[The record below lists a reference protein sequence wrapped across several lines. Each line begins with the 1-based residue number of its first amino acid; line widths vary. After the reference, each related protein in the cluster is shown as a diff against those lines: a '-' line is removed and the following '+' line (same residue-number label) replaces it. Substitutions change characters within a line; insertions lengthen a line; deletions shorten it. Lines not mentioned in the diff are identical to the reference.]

1 MSQIDIKNIIQIIPN
16 MEIGGAEKTVLEIG
30 SYLKNTQYEP
40 IVLTSGG
47 RMIENLKEKKIKVL
61 TRKIDQKNPYKIFT
75 NIEKFKN
82 IFLENKVSLVHARSR
97 APAWSAYYASKKLNI
112 PFITTWHGHAE
123 NSSFFKKKYN
133 SIMLKGNAVIANSK
147 YTAKK
152 ISENYSY
159 DISNIDIIP
168 RGVSSS
174 DYTSNNF
181 LEKEILDLKRK
192 WVIKDGQKVILLPAR
207 YTRWKG
213 HELAIRTCSKIIEE
227 NPKLN
232 ISIIFIGDKKG
243 NEKYVSNLEKLSN
256 ALGLSNYIKILGNF
270 NNMALAYHVSDIILY
285 PSIIPEPFGRVPIEA
300 QAAGKIIIASN
311 NGGMTETIKEGED
324 NTGFRIRNNDM
335 EDLKNKIN
343 IALNLN
349 NDEINN
355 LRKRAIEHV
364 DKNFSLENMCKKTLD
379 VYDRIL
385 NVSKK

>member
-1 MSQIDIKNIIQIIPN
+1 MPQIDNKNIIQIIPN

-30 SYLKNTQYEP
+30 TYLKNTQYEP

-47 RMIENLKEKKIKVL
+47 RMIENLKEEKIKVL

-97 APAWSAYYASKKLNI
+97 APAWSSYYASKQLNI

-152 ISENYSY
+152 ISENYDY

-192 WVIKDGQKVILLPAR
+192 WVIKAVSYTHLTLPTKA
-207 YTRWKG
+207 
-213 HELAIRTCSKIIEE
+213 
-227 NPKLN
+227 
-232 ISIIFIGDKKG
+232 
-243 NEKYVSNLEKLSN
+243 
-256 ALGLSNYIKILGNF
+256 
-270 NNMALAYHVSDIILY
+270 
-285 PSIIPEPFGRVPIEA
+285 
-300 QAAGKIIIASN
+300 
-311 NGGMTETIKEGED
+311 
-324 NTGFRIRNNDM
+324 
-335 EDLKNKIN
+335 
-343 IALNLN
+343 
-349 NDEINN
+349 
-355 LRKRAIEHV
+355 
-364 DKNFSLENMCKKTLD
+364 
-379 VYDRIL
+379 
-385 NVSKK
+385 